1 MFEDAYPEQQQTFP
15 PPNPPTWIGDRISCK
30 TSEPPEQLCFL
41 HTKTDVCSR
50 DVSARLFLT
59 LAVNTSADNVCVQTV
74 VFPLPGELENRVIHS
89 GIYEDRIDYLR
100 RMGHEEGIEL
110 NKSSEDD
117 FYLFIKATPNA
128 RKVSL
133 VLTDSGNLRFV
144 WKGDEGD
151 HIGVQFHGGG
161 IGSYV
166 IFKRRPSAPEISR
179 SYGKDTLDGVRKL
192 ISVFNL
198 QI

>member
-1 MFEDAYPEQQQTFP
+1 
-15 PPNPPTWIGDRISCK
+15 
-30 TSEPPEQLCFL
+30 
-41 HTKTDVCSR
+41 
-50 DVSARLFLT
+50 
-59 LAVNTSADNVCVQTV
+59 
-74 VFPLPGELENRVIHS
+74 
-89 GIYEDRIDYLR
+89 
-100 RMGHEEGIEL
+100 MGHEEGIEL

-117 FYLFIKATPNA
+117 FYLFIKATPSA

-151 HIGVQFHGGG
+151 HIGVQFHRGG

-179 SYGKDTLDGVRKL
+179 SYGKDTLDGVRKQ